1 MNEETQE
8 LLNGQFEKRITK
20 LENSIE
26 NISKDLTEI
35 RCDVK
40 TLIKNYENLN
50 KRWEEY
56 DSTLR
61 KNINDMKM
69 KFILTIVGAM
79 ASGILVTIGLIK

>member
-1 MNEETQE
+1 MNEEAQE
-8 LLNGQFEKRITK
+8 LLNRQFDKRIAK
-20 LENSIE
+20 LENNIE
-26 NISKDLTEI
+26 NIQKDLTEI

-40 TLIKNYENLN
+40 TLIKNYENIN
-50 KRWEEY
+50 KRFEEY

-61 KNINDMKM
+61 KNINDIKM

>member
-1 MNEETQE
+1 MNEEAQE
-8 LLNGQFEKRITK
+8 LLNRQFDKRIAK
-20 LENSIE
+20 LENNIE

-40 TLIKNYENLN
+40 SLIKSYENLN

>member
-1 MNEETQE
+1 MNEEAQE

>member
-1 MNEETQE
+1 MNEEAQE
-8 LLNGQFEKRITK
+8 LLNRQFDKRIAK
-20 LENSIE
+20 LEDTID
-26 NISKDLTEI
+26 NIQKDLTEVK
-35 RCDVK
+35 CDVK

>member
-1 MNEETQE
+1 MNEEAQE
-8 LLNGQFEKRITK
+8 LLNRQFDKRIAK
-20 LENSIE
+20 LENNIE
-26 NISKDLTEI
+26 NISKDLTEVK
-35 RCDVK
+35 CDLK
-40 TLIKNYENLN
+40 TLIKSYENLN

>member
-1 MNEETQE
+1 MNEEAQE
-8 LLNGQFEKRITK
+8 LLNRQFDKRITK
-20 LENSIE
+20 LENNIE
-26 NISKDLTEI
+26 SISKDLTEI

-69 KFILTIVGAM
+69 KFLLTIAGGI
-79 ASGILVTIGLIK
+79 ASAILVAIGLIK

>member
-1 MNEETQE
+1 MNEEAQE
-8 LLNGQFEKRITK
+8 LLNRQFDKRITK
-20 LENSIE
+20 LENNIE

-40 TLIKNYENLN
+40 SLIKSYENLN

-69 KFILTIVGAM
+69 KFLLTIAGGI
-79 ASGILVTIGLIK
+79 ASAILVTIGLIK

>member
-1 MNEETQE
+1 MNEEAQE
-8 LLNGQFEKRITK
+8 LLNRQFDKRITK
-20 LENSIE
+20 MENNIE

>member
-1 MNEETQE
+1 MNDE
-8 LLNGQFEKRITK
+8 LQQLVNNQVEKRLTK
-20 LENSIE
+20 LENNIE

-40 TLIKNYENLN
+40 TLIKSYENLN

-69 KFILTIVGAM
+69 KFILSICAGI
-79 ASGILVTIGLIK
+79 ASGILVAIGLK

>member
-26 NISKDLTEI
+26 NIQKDLTEVK
-35 RCDVK
+35 CDLK
-40 TLIKNYENLN
+40 TLIKNYENIN
-50 KRWEEY
+50 KRFEEY

-61 KNINDMKM
+61 KNINDIKM

>member
-1 MNEETQE
+1 MNEEAQE
-8 LLNGQFEKRITK
+8 LLNRQFDKRITK
-20 LENSIE
+20 MENNIE

-40 TLIKNYENLN
+40 TLIKNYENIN
-50 KRWEEY
+50 KRFEEY

-61 KNINDMKM
+61 KNINDIKM

>member
-1 MNEETQE
+1 MNEEAQE
-8 LLNGQFEKRITK
+8 LLNRQFDKRIAK
-20 LENSIE
+20 LEDTID
-26 NISKDLTEI
+26 NIQKDLTEVK
-35 RCDVK
+35 CDLK
-40 TLIKNYENLN
+40 TLIKNYDSLN

>member
-8 LLNGQFEKRITK
+8 LLNRQFDKRITK
-20 LENSIE
+20 MENNIE